1 MKRLSIL
8 LVLFAACK
16 GQNKI
21 TFTPDFETPPP
32 TMVYKTKGDYTQ
44 LVPVI
49 LSDDKSEIIAYPH
62 PSDLKSE
69 GGFLTPTAL
78 NEGYFLDNKGISS
91 NVAFLKLT
99 YAEYAA
105 LSEAP
110 MLKDMYAMIVDKD
123 PLTELCNC
131 GNKKA
136 FTNPQEQLNKM
147 IDGKQLRSVCKVIL

>member
-1 MKRLSIL
+1 MKKLSIL
-8 LVLFAACK
+8 LLLFAACK

-21 TFTPDFETPPP
+21 TFKPDFDTPPP
-32 TMVYKTKGDYTQ
+32 TMVYKTKADYSQ

-78 NEGYFLDNKGISS
+78 NGGYLLDNKGINS

-123 PLTELCNC
+123 PLSELCNC

-147 IDGKQLRSVCKVIL
+147 INGKQLRTICKVIM